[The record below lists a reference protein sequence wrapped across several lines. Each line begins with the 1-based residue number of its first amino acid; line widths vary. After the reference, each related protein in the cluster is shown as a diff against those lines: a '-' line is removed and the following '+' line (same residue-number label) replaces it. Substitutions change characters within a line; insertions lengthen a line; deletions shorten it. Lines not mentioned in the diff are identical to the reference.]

1 MFPKLFLLFTVLPL
15 VELYLL
21 IEIGGVIG
29 GLNTLVLV
37 LLTGVTGAYLARLE
51 GYRTLIRAQENIQ
64 AGLVP
69 AEEMIDGLL
78 IFIAGVMLITPGV
91 LTDGAGLLILFPPT
105 RRTFKIWLRR
115 RFDRAVARGQV
126 RIYPGPGDARGPG
139 DSGPFG
145 PP

>member
-1 MFPKLFLLFTVLPL
+1 VFPKLVLLFTVLPL

-37 LLTGVTGAYLARLE
+37 LVTGVTGAYLARLE
-51 GYRTLIRAQENIQ
+51 GYRTLIRAQENLQ

-69 AEEMIDGLL
+69 AEEMIDALL
-78 IFIAGVMLITPGV
+78 IFVAGVMLITPGV
-91 LTDGAGLLILFPPT
+91 LTDAAGLLILFPPS
-105 RRTFKIWLRR
+105 RRAFKIWLRR
-115 RFDRAVARGQV
+115 RFDRAVAQGQV
-126 RIYPGPGDARGPG
+126 RIYRGPG